1 MKKIIIITIII
12 VAILFVAII
21 GSVIV
26 SSNKEV
32 SQKEDIMLVQK
43 NLEKSYSCY
52 GYTIDNPKIV
62 INPYEIAPISALI
75 MFNTSEDIKVRV
87 YVNDVFLYEESDE
100 KREHYLD
107 IYNLK
112 MDNNEV
118 KLVVDN
124 KEYNY
129 NVVIDKIKLDLPTV
143 VVDNDEIGFV
153 EINSSLGGINKNN
166 ELVYYFE
173 GFSNKI
179 KQLDNGHFLIT
190 SSRKNNDG
198 SYISFSEI
206 DMVGRIYNDY
216 VISDGFQGLVYPL
229 ENGNYLVLANNI
241 LEIDRQ
247 NGSVVREFIIDQDDE
262 WVNLIYKD
270 DEVILIGKNKTLYY
284 DYDTDNVEVI
294 NKKEVDISN
303 NITVKVGNFYRNFV
317 QNRFG
322 ESSKTVTSNLG
333 VNLLFYKK
341 IDDNYNKYK
350 INFVKE
356 FDRLVVSKDN
366 DETIYI
372 ILDKFGQK
380 LVYEMNDN
388 IFYINDANLSGKYD
402 IYVKISDKV
411 YKTDYY
417 VVVK

>member
-129 NVVIDKIKLDLPTV
+129 NVVIDKIELDLPTV
-143 VVDNDEIGFV
+143 VVDNDEISFV

-322 ESSKTVTSNLG
+322 ESSETVTSNLG

>member
-129 NVVIDKIKLDLPTV
+129 NVVIDKIELDLPTV
-143 VVDNDEIGFV
+143 VVDNDEISFV

>member
-129 NVVIDKIKLDLPTV
+129 NVVIDKIELDLPTV

-247 NGSVVREFIIDQDDE
+247 NGSVVREFIIEQDDE

-284 DYDTDNVEVI
+284 DYDSDNVEVI

-322 ESSKTVTSNLG
+322 ESSETVTSNLG

>member
-129 NVVIDKIKLDLPTV
+129 NVVIDKIELDLPTV

-270 DEVILIGKNKTLYY
+270 NEVILIGKNKTLYY

-322 ESSKTVTSNLG
+322 ESSETVTSNLG

>member
-129 NVVIDKIKLDLPTV
+129 NVVIDKIELDLPTV

-284 DYDTDNVEVI
+284 DYDSDNVEVI

-322 ESSKTVTSNLG
+322 ESSETVTSNLG

>member
-129 NVVIDKIKLDLPTV
+129 NVVIDKIELDLPTV
-143 VVDNDEIGFV
+143 VVDNDEISFV

-270 DEVILIGKNKTLYY
+270 NEVILIGKNKTLYY
-284 DYDTDNVEVI
+284 DYDSDNVEVI

-322 ESSKTVTSNLG
+322 ESSETVTSNLG

>member
-129 NVVIDKIKLDLPTV
+129 NVVIDKIELDLPTV

-270 DEVILIGKNKTLYY
+270 NEVILIGKNKTLYY
-284 DYDTDNVEVI
+284 DYDSDNVEVI

-322 ESSKTVTSNLG
+322 ESSETVTSNLG

>member
-112 MDNNEV
+112 MDNNKV

-129 NVVIDKIKLDLPTV
+129 NVVIDKIELDLPTV
-143 VVDNDEIGFV
+143 VVDNDEISFV

>member
-129 NVVIDKIKLDLPTV
+129 NVVIDKIELDLPTV

-284 DYDTDNVEVI
+284 DYVSDNVEVI

-322 ESSKTVTSNLG
+322 ESSETVTSNLG

>member
-129 NVVIDKIKLDLPTV
+129 NVVIDKIELDLPTV

-322 ESSKTVTSNLG
+322 ESSETVTSNLG

>member
-1 MKKIIIITIII
+1 M
-12 VAILFVAII
+12 
-21 GSVIV
+21 
-26 SSNKEV
+26 
-32 SQKEDIMLVQK
+32 
-43 NLEKSYSCY
+43 
-52 GYTIDNPKIV
+52 
-62 INPYEIAPISALI
+62 
-75 MFNTSEDIKVRV
+75 
-87 YVNDVFLYEESDE
+87 
-100 KREHYLD
+100 
-107 IYNLK
+107 
-112 MDNNEV
+112 
-118 KLVVDN
+118 
-124 KEYNY
+124 
-129 NVVIDKIKLDLPTV
+129 
-143 VVDNDEIGFV
+143 
-153 EINSSLGGINKNN
+153 
-166 ELVYYFE
+166 
-173 GFSNKI
+173 
-179 KQLDNGHFLIT
+179 
-190 SSRKNNDG
+190 
-198 SYISFSEI
+198 
-206 DMVGRIYNDY
+206 
-216 VISDGFQGLVYPL
+216 

-270 DEVILIGKNKTLYY
+270 NEVILIGKNKTLYY
-284 DYDTDNVEVI
+284 DYVSDNVEVI

-322 ESSKTVTSNLG
+322 ESSETVTSNLG

>member
-118 KLVVDN
+118 KLVLDN

-129 NVVIDKIKLDLPTV
+129 NVVIDKIELDLPTV

-270 DEVILIGKNKTLYY
+270 NEVILIGKNKTLYY
-284 DYDTDNVEVI
+284 DYDSDNVEVI

-322 ESSKTVTSNLG
+322 ESSETVTSNLG

>member
-129 NVVIDKIKLDLPTV
+129 NVVIDKIELDLPTV
-143 VVDNDEIGFV
+143 VVDNDEISFV

-270 DEVILIGKNKTLYY
+270 NEVILIGKNKTLYY

-322 ESSKTVTSNLG
+322 ESSETVTSNLG